1 MLLKCKPQH
10 VPRGRH
16 LSMLYMDVRY
26 VLKLDVSASGE
37 SKGAVLI
44 FGLGVDSSPP
54 SLSCRER
61 QVIVLSA
68 KVIPPT

>member
-1 MLLKCKPQH
+1 M
-10 VPRGRH
+10 
-16 LSMLYMDVRY
+16 
-26 VLKLDVSASGE
+26 A
-37 SKGAVLI
+37 KGAVLI

-68 KVIPPT
+68 KVIPLHKGPLVHGVACVRWLIISK